1 MVSTSGIGRISLK
14 GQGFR
19 IARPGEAMAARALAF
34 RKKKNYITVII
45 QLLWALRMLKGKSDG
60 VEMGLLLAGIV
71 TVLVAYFLPAVTFS
85 GQRGAAVYGLSIFSK
100 LPIMSALAFAAMAAA
115 LATRFV
121 PSIEKYAEQAA
132 VIAIL
137 LVLAPALLGF
147 MMALDPW
154 TGIRQTMLKMA
165 NARTVKV
172 DPSFA
177 YIPLFAGATMMGF
190 SLRRRMRRSSQ
201 ASVAA

>member
-1 MVSTSGIGRISLK
+1 MIETSR
-14 GQGFR
+14 
-19 IARPGEAMAARALAF
+19 
-34 RKKKNYITVII
+34 
-45 QLLWALRMLKGKSDG
+45 GKADS
-60 VEMGLLLAGIV
+60 VEMALLLGGIAA
-71 TVLVAYFLPAVTFS
+71 VLVAYFLPAVTFA

-115 LATRFV
+115 LATRV
-121 PSIEKYAEQAA
+121 IPSLEKYAEQAA

-137 LVLAPALLGF
+137 MALAPALLGF
-147 MMALDPW
+147 LMALDPW

-165 NARTVKV
+165 NTRTVKV

-190 SLRRRMRRSSQ
+190 SLRRRMRRTAQ
-201 ASVAA
+201 GAVAAWRDKSAEGSAISWREGHRVLSVYPTSGRSALCPLPPSP

>member
-1 MVSTSGIGRISLK
+1 MIE
-14 GQGFR
+14 Q
-19 IARPGEAMAARALAF
+19 
-34 RKKKNYITVII
+34 
-45 QLLWALRMLKGKSDG
+45 LKGKSDG

-71 TVLVAYFLPAVTFS
+71 TVLVAYFLPAVTFT

-115 LATRFV
+115 LATRV
-121 PSIEKYAEQAA
+121 IPSLEKYAEQAA

-137 LVLAPALLGF
+137 MVLAPALLGF

>member
-1 MVSTSGIGRISLK
+1 MIE
-14 GQGFR
+14 Q
-19 IARPGEAMAARALAF
+19 
-34 RKKKNYITVII
+34 
-45 QLLWALRMLKGKSDG
+45 LKGKSDG

-177 YIPLFAGATMMGF
+177 YIPLFAGATMIGF

>member
-1 MVSTSGIGRISLK
+1 MIE
-14 GQGFR
+14 Q
-19 IARPGEAMAARALAF
+19 
-34 RKKKNYITVII
+34 
-45 QLLWALRMLKGKSDG
+45 LKGKSDG

-115 LATRFV
+115 LATRFI

-190 SLRRRMRRSSQ
+190 SLRRRMRGSSQ

>member
-1 MVSTSGIGRISLK
+1 MIETSR
-14 GQGFR
+14 
-19 IARPGEAMAARALAF
+19 
-34 RKKKNYITVII
+34 
-45 QLLWALRMLKGKSDG
+45 GKADS
-60 VEMGLLLAGIV
+60 VEMALLLGGIAA
-71 TVLVAYFLPAVTFS
+71 VLVAYFLPAVTFAD
-85 GQRGAAVYGLSIFSK
+85 QRGAAVYGLSIFSK

-115 LATRFV
+115 LATRV
-121 PSIEKYAEQAA
+121 IPSLEKYAEQAA

-154 TGIRQTMLKMA
+154 TGIRETMLKMA

-177 YIPLFAGATMMGF
+177 YIPLFAGATMMSF
-190 SLRRRMRRSSQ
+190 ALRRRMRRMGD
-201 ASVAA
+201 AVAVA

>member
-1 MVSTSGIGRISLK
+1 MIE
-14 GQGFR
+14 Q
-19 IARPGEAMAARALAF
+19 
-34 RKKKNYITVII
+34 
-45 QLLWALRMLKGKSDG
+45 LKGKSDG

-100 LPIMSALAFAAMAAA
+100 LPIMSALAFAAMVAA
-115 LATRFV
+115 LATRFI

>member
-1 MVSTSGIGRISLK
+1 MIETSR
-14 GQGFR
+14 
-19 IARPGEAMAARALAF
+19 
-34 RKKKNYITVII
+34 
-45 QLLWALRMLKGKSDG
+45 GKADS
-60 VEMGLLLAGIV
+60 VEMALLLGGIAA
-71 TVLVAYFLPAVTFS
+71 VLVAYFLPAVTFAD
-85 GQRGAAVYGLSIFSK
+85 QRGAAVYGLSIFSK

-115 LATRFV
+115 LATRV
-121 PSIEKYAEQAA
+121 IPSLEKYAAQAA

-154 TGIRQTMLKMA
+154 TGIRETMLKMA

-177 YIPLFAGATMMGF
+177 YIPLFAGATMMSF
-190 SLRRRMRRSSQ
+190 ALRRRMRRMGD
-201 ASVAA
+201 AVAVA

>member
-1 MVSTSGIGRISLK
+1 MIE
-14 GQGFR
+14 Q
-19 IARPGEAMAARALAF
+19 
-34 RKKKNYITVII
+34 
-45 QLLWALRMLKGKSDG
+45 LKGKSDG

-115 LATRFV
+115 LATRFG

>member
-1 MVSTSGIGRISLK
+1 MIER
-14 GQGFR
+14 
-19 IARPGEAMAARALAF
+19 
-34 RKKKNYITVII
+34 
-45 QLLWALRMLKGKSDG
+45 LKGKSDG

-115 LATRFV
+115 LATRFI

-177 YIPLFAGATMMGF
+177 YIPLFAGATMMSF

>member
-1 MVSTSGIGRISLK
+1 MIE
-14 GQGFR
+14 Q
-19 IARPGEAMAARALAF
+19 
-34 RKKKNYITVII
+34 
-45 QLLWALRMLKGKSDG
+45 LKGKSDG

-154 TGIRQTMLKMA
+154 TGIRETMLKMA

>member
-1 MVSTSGIGRISLK
+1 MIE
-14 GQGFR
+14 Q
-19 IARPGEAMAARALAF
+19 
-34 RKKKNYITVII
+34 
-45 QLLWALRMLKGKSDG
+45 LKGKSDG

-100 LPIMSALAFAAMAAA
+100 LPILSALAFAAMAAA

>member
-1 MVSTSGIGRISLK
+1 MIETSR
-14 GQGFR
+14 
-19 IARPGEAMAARALAF
+19 
-34 RKKKNYITVII
+34 
-45 QLLWALRMLKGKSDG
+45 GKADS
-60 VEMGLLLAGIV
+60 VEMALLLGGIAA
-71 TVLVAYFLPAVTFS
+71 VLVAYFLPAVTFA

-100 LPIMSALAFAAMAAA
+100 LPIMSVLAFAAMAAA
-115 LATRFV
+115 LATRV
-121 PSIEKYAEQAA
+121 IPSLEKYAAQAA

-172 DPSFA
+172 DPGFA
-177 YIPLFAGATMMGF
+177 YIPLFAGAVMMGF
-190 SLRRRMRRSSQ
+190 SLRRRMRRSSN
-201 ASVAA
+201 AALPA

>member
-1 MVSTSGIGRISLK
+1 MIETSR
-14 GQGFR
+14 
-19 IARPGEAMAARALAF
+19 
-34 RKKKNYITVII
+34 
-45 QLLWALRMLKGKSDG
+45 GKADS
-60 VEMGLLLAGIV
+60 VEMALLLGGIAA
-71 TVLVAYFLPAVTFS
+71 VLVAYFLPAVTFT

-115 LATRFV
+115 LATRV
-121 PSIEKYAEQAA
+121 IPSLEKYAEQAA

-137 LVLAPALLGF
+137 MALAPALLGF
-147 MMALDPW
+147 LMALDPW

-190 SLRRRMRRSSQ
+190 SLRRRMRRT
-201 ASVAA
+201 AKGAVAA

>member
-1 MVSTSGIGRISLK
+1 MIE
-14 GQGFR
+14 Q
-19 IARPGEAMAARALAF
+19 
-34 RKKKNYITVII
+34 
-45 QLLWALRMLKGKSDG
+45 LKGKSDG
-60 VEMGLLLAGIV
+60 VEMGLLLAGV
-71 TVLVAYFLPAVTFS
+71 AAVLVAYFLPAVTFS

-100 LPIMSALAFAAMAAA
+100 LPIMSAIAFAAMAAA
-115 LATRFV
+115 VATRFV

-190 SLRRRMRRSSQ
+190 SLRRRMRRTAQ
-201 ASVAA
+201 GAVAA

>member
-1 MVSTSGIGRISLK
+1 MIE
-14 GQGFR
+14 Q
-19 IARPGEAMAARALAF
+19 
-34 RKKKNYITVII
+34 
-45 QLLWALRMLKGKSDG
+45 LKGKSDS
-60 VEMGLLLAGIV
+60 VEMGLLLAGMAA
-71 TVLVAYFLPAVTFS
+71 VLVAYFLPAVTFS

-100 LPIMSALAFAAMAAA
+100 LPIMSALAFLGMAAA
-115 LATRFV
+115 LATRV
-121 PSIEKYAEQAA
+121 IPSVEKYAEQAA

-154 TGIRQTMLKMA
+154 TGLRQTMLKMA

-190 SLRRRMRRSSQ
+190 SLRRRMRRLSQ
-201 ASVAA
+201 AAVAA

>member
-1 MVSTSGIGRISLK
+1 
-14 GQGFR
+14 
-19 IARPGEAMAARALAF
+19 
-34 RKKKNYITVII
+34 
-45 QLLWALRMLKGKSDG
+45 
-60 VEMGLLLAGIV
+60 
-71 TVLVAYFLPAVTFS
+71 
-85 GQRGAAVYGLSIFSK
+85 
-100 LPIMSALAFAAMAAA
+100 MAAA
-115 LATRFV
+115 LATRV
-121 PSIEKYAEQAA
+121 IPSLEKYAEQAA

-190 SLRRRMRRSSQ
+190 SLRRRMRRTAQ
-201 ASVAA
+201 GAVAA

>member
-1 MVSTSGIGRISLK
+1 
-14 GQGFR
+14 
-19 IARPGEAMAARALAF
+19 
-34 RKKKNYITVII
+34 
-45 QLLWALRMLKGKSDG
+45 
-60 VEMGLLLAGIV
+60 
-71 TVLVAYFLPAVTFS
+71 
-85 GQRGAAVYGLSIFSK
+85 
-100 LPIMSALAFAAMAAA
+100 
-115 LATRFV
+115 
-121 PSIEKYAEQAA
+121 
-132 VIAIL
+132 
-137 LVLAPALLGF
+137 

-190 SLRRRMRRSSQ
+190 SLRRRMRGSSQ